1 MLFSSKILPKS
12 VILGNFLFYLKM
24 IEMGETTRIMT
35 RTMTWTHGQSYFK
48 GQ

>member
-1 MLFSSKILPKS
+1 MLFSSKILQKS
-12 VILGNFLFYLKM
+12 VIHGNFFYLKM
-24 IEMGETTRIMT
+24 KEMGETTRIMT